1 MCFLLF
7 CVSYFTLSSMLL
19 RFCSLS
25 AYPLG
30 IAFQNIGC
38 GLGHT
43 VSSNLK
49 TKQICLLGI
58 ERKLW
63 VLQHFHISTLS
74 YFWRRFPF
82 FDFAPLESCISR
94 GHKLVRHGFQKMKFL
109 VWNLSV
115 LGNKLLSGLPLHIPA
130 TQVKRPRKLQLK
142 CAYLDKWMALS
153 IPCLWAMHSHIS
165 ALDLVNIIPSSQ
177 WNSGQINALFVSD
190 GRHNGSY
197 HLDGSL
203 NENTENKMI

>member
-1 MCFLLF
+1 MWFLLF
-7 CVSYFTLSSMLL
+7 CVSCLTLSSMLL

-38 GLGHT
+38 G
-43 VSSNLK
+43 S
-49 TKQICLLGI
+49 
-58 ERKLW
+58 
-63 VLQHFHISTLS
+63 
-74 YFWRRFPF
+74 PF

-94 GHKLVRHGFQKMKFL
+94 GHKLVRHGFQKIKFL

-115 LGNKLLSGLPLHIPA
+115 WGNKLLLSGLPLYIPA

-153 IPCLWAMHSHIS
+153 IPCLWAMYSHIS
-165 ALDLVNIIPSSQ
+165 ALDLVNLMPSSQ
-177 WNSGQINALFVSD
+177 WNSGQINALFFSD

-203 NENTENKMI
+203 NENIENKMI